1 VATELVGLVFSFL
14 QRFTSS
20 VEFEVAWNS
29 TGVSMRA
36 AEVGSGF
43 VFEVLPRTARDILNG
58 SPNACESSGSG
69 KQWITMSGFE
79 GLRVLALESR
89 RAAELA
95 KLITRYGGQPTVA
108 PSMREV
114 PLESNKDAL
123 AFAAA
128 LLGGKFDVVVFLTG
142 VGTRALLGVVE
153 TVHDR
158 GKYIAALQ
166 RVKVVARGP
175 KPVAALREIGIAP
188 AITAPEPNTWHELL
202 RALDDAGKA
211 SPESG
216 LQGARVAVQEYGVS
230 NPELLKGL
238 RERGAVVTRV
248 PVYQWALPHDLAP
261 LRAAITSISEGAFEV
276 AIFTTAVQ
284 AVHLF
289 QVAAEMGLE
298 ESVREGLNRAMVAS
312 IGPTTSEELQR
323 HGIRADL
330 EPSHP
335 KMGYLVKEASEQ
347 AAELL
352 CRKRQ
357 RMASAS

>member
-1 VATELVGLVFSFL
+1 
-14 QRFTSS
+14 
-20 VEFEVAWNS
+20 
-29 TGVSMRA
+29 
-36 AEVGSGF
+36 
-43 VFEVLPRTARDILNG
+43 
-58 SPNACESSGSG
+58 
-69 KQWITMSGFE
+69 MSGFD

-89 RAAELA
+89 RAAEIA
-95 KLITRYGGQPTVA
+95 KLIGTYGGQPMVA
-108 PSMREV
+108 LSMREV
-114 PLESNKDAL
+114 PLESNKEAL

-128 LLGGKFDVVVFLTG
+128 LLAAEFDVVIFLTG

-175 KPVAALREIGIAP
+175 KPVAALREIGITP

-211 SPESG
+211 SQG
-216 LQGARVAVQEYGVS
+216 LDFQGARIAVQEYGVS
-230 NPELLKGL
+230 NPELLSGL

-248 PVYQWALPHDLAP
+248 PVYQWALPHDVAP
-261 LRAAITSISEGAFEV
+261 LRAAITAIAEGAVDV
-276 AIFTTAVQ
+276 ALFTTAVQ

-289 QVAAEMGLE
+289 QVAAEMKLE
-298 ESVREGLNRAMVAS
+298 EAVRSGLRHAVVAS

-323 HGIRADL
+323 RGIRADL

-335 KMGYLVKEASEQ
+335 KMGFLVKEASEQ

-352 CRKRQ
+352 RRKRQ
-357 RMASAS
+357 GTASAR